1 MKTHEQGVSHFCV
14 WLPPEESEDICE
26 LGKCANTEIW
36 KGSGFCGNTFFF
48 FSSSKTKSLFLLFE
62 KEGK

>member
-1 MKTHEQGVSHFCV
+1 MNKVCLISVFGYLQKNQKIYVSWENVPILRFEKGV
-14 WLPPEESEDICE
+14 
-26 LGKCANTEIW
+26 
-36 KGSGFCGNTFFF
+36 GSVVTLFF